1 MLQGVILI
9 PQKIEDRKYK
19 IVLFDY
25 FKILLKIMLALQSS
39 RGFMSDPNICR
50 FAKMLWLNL
59 KLPLQFSPA
68 KRIQNFNQMRMQKID
83 KE

>member
-39 RGFMSDPNICR
+39 RGFMSDLNICR
-50 FAKMLWLNL
+50 FAKML
-59 KLPLQFSPA
+59 
-68 KRIQNFNQMRMQKID
+68 
-83 KE
+83 